1 MAASETVH
9 HEDYG
14 DYVTNRSWFIAF
26 SVALLFG
33 AVWGMIGESC
43 VKLLFITVAFILFLR
58 SGIRTEMSAR
68 ALAEHH

>member
-26 SVALLFG
+26 GIALLFG
-33 AVWGMIGESC
+33 IVWSMVGESSM
-43 VKLLFITVAFILFLR
+43 KLVFVTVAFILFLR

-68 ALAEHH
+68 ALAGH